1 MDTSARD
8 TMYYLIN
15 HTGGWGPGTRARE
28 ERAFMSTVVLDNVTK
43 VYPGGYLAVD
53 RMNLRADEGELLV
66 LLGPSGCGK
75 STLLRM
81 IAGLEEITAGD
92 LWLGGKLANHLPP
105 RDRDVAMVFQ
115 NGALYPHR
123 TVRGNLAFPLEIAKA
138 DPALVRERVV
148 ELSRALHID
157 ETLDRRPGTLSGG
170 QRQRVA
176 MGRAIVRQP
185 SLFLMDEPL
194 SNLDAGMR
202 TELRM
207 EISSLVRALG
217 VTTIYVTHDQVEA
230 LTLADRIAIMNRGVL
245 QDIGTPAQVYND
257 PATAFTAAFLSS
269 QQLNLLAATV
279 RTPQNQFIL
288 LDFGP
293 HQITMPWTDPRA
305 YAVSQHTGAQIIVGI
320 RPDALVPVPEKAEG
334 PSFFGRVRTLE
345 YHGHEWM
352 AYLEAGIPAVVVP
365 EPPDPRHNLANGGQ
379 ANGSGKA
386 RSVMRRLL
394 NREEEEQAPPPAP
407 SGSGTHRRADLI
419 VRLGNRPVWKAGEH
433 GRVAVDVSR
442 LMLFTQTGARI
453 DPPRR

>member
-1 MDTSARD
+1 
-8 TMYYLIN
+8 
-15 HTGGWGPGTRARE
+15 
-28 ERAFMSTVVLDNVTK
+28 MS
-43 VYPGGYLAVD
+43 
-53 RMNLRADEGELLV
+53 LRAEEGELLV

-81 IAGLEEITAGD
+81 IAGLEEITSGD
-92 LWLGGKLANHLPP
+92 LYLDGRIANDLAP

-123 TVRGNLAFPLEIAKA
+123 TVRGNLSFPLEIAKA
-138 DPALVRERVV
+138 DPAMVRERVV

-245 QDIGTPAQVYND
+245 QDVGTPGQIYND
-257 PATAFTAAFLSS
+257 PATAFVAAFLSS
-269 QQLNLLAATV
+269 QQLNLLSATV
-279 RTPQNQFIL
+279 RTPQNQYIL
-288 LDFGP
+288 LDFGL

-305 YAVSQHTGAQIIVGI
+305 YAVSQHTGSQIIVGI
-320 RPDALVPVPEKAEG
+320 RPDGLTPVGEG
-334 PSFFGRVRTLE
+334 TDGPFFSGRVRTLE
-345 YHGHEWM
+345 YHGHEWL
-352 AYLEAGIPAVVVP
+352 AYLEVGIPAVPAP
-365 EPPDPRHNLANGGQ
+365 EPDLIKPQGTGDGNG
-379 ANGSGKA
+379 NGAGGGLI
-386 RSVMRRLL
+386 RSMMRRLMSTGDEPVE
-394 NREEEEQAPPPAP
+394 RQDAP
-407 SGSGTHRRADLI
+407 SGSGHHRRADLV
-419 VRLGNRPVWKAGEH
+419 VRLGSRPVWRAGEH
-433 GRVAVDVSR
+433 GRVAVDLSR
-442 LMLFTQTGARI
+442 LMLFTLEGNRI

>member
-1 MDTSARD
+1 
-8 TMYYLIN
+8 
-15 HTGGWGPGTRARE
+15 
-28 ERAFMSTVVLDNVTK
+28 MSTVVLDNVTK

-53 RMNLRADEGELLV
+53 RMNLRAAEGELLV

-81 IAGLEEITAGD
+81 IAGLEEITEGD
-92 LWLGGKLANHLPP
+92 LWLGGKLANHLAP

-123 TVRGNLAFPLEIAKA
+123 TVRGNISFPLEIAKT
-138 DPALVRERVV
+138 DPATVKERVV

-157 ETLDRRPGTLSGG
+157 ETLDRRPATLSGG

-176 MGRAIVRQP
+176 MGRAIVRRP

-207 EISSLVRALG
+207 EISSLVRSLG

-230 LTLADRIAIMNRGVL
+230 LTLADHIAIMNRGVL
-245 QDIGTPAQVYND
+245 QDIGTPGQVYND

-269 QQLNLLAATV
+269 QQLNLLAAHV
-279 RTPQNQFIL
+279 RTPQNQYIL

-293 HQITMPWTDPRA
+293 HQITMQWTDPRA
-305 YAVSQHTGAQIIVGI
+305 YAVSRHAGTQIIVGI
-320 RPDALVPVPEKAEG
+320 RPDGLVPVPENTEG

-345 YHGHEWM
+345 YHGHEWL
-352 AYLEAGIPAVVVP
+352 AYLEAGIPAVGVP
-365 EPPDPRHNLANGGQ
+365 EPPDPRHANGGGQ
-379 ANGSGKA
+379 TGGRS

-394 NREEEEQAPPPAP
+394 SNGQQEEQEDAPATPA
-407 SGSGTHRRADLI
+407 GSGTHRRADLI
-419 VRLGNRPVWKAGEH
+419 VRLGSRPVWRAGEH

-442 LMLFTQTGARI
+442 LMLFTQSGARI